1 MCLLECILQI
11 MYPHKIEI
19 AGSVD
24 APQLVPL
31 INSAYRGES
40 AKKGWTYE
48 SDLISGPIRIDDAG
62 LKELMD
68 DHDAVFLKYTS
79 SEGQIIGCVYLQK
92 QDQKLYLGMLTVA
105 PELQGGGI
113 GKKLLEAA
121 EIHARKLNCDAIVMR
136 VITLRKELLDWY
148 ERHGYKDS
156 GKTEPFPED
165 SPFGQPLQKLVFKI
179 LEKKVDA

>member
-1 MCLLECILQI
+1 
-11 MYPHKIEI
+11 MYPLNISI
-19 AGSVD
+19 ADFHD

-48 SDLISGPIRIDDAG
+48 SDLISGTIRIDEDG

-68 DHDAVFLKYTS
+68 DQNAVFLKYTS
-79 SEGQIIGCVYLQK
+79 AENRIIGCVYLQK
-92 QDQKLYLGMLTVA
+92 QENNLYLGMLTVS
-105 PELQGGGI
+105 PDLQGGGI

-121 EIHARKLNCDAIVMR
+121 EIHAGKLNCKAIIMR

-148 ERHGYKDS
+148 ERHGYRDT
-156 GKTEPFPED
+156 GKTEPFPEN
-165 SPFGQPLQKLVFKI
+165 SRFGQPVKKFVFKI
-179 LEKKVDA
+179 LEKKLMN

>member
-1 MCLLECILQI
+1 
-11 MYPHKIEI
+11 MYPYKIKI
-19 AGSVD
+19 AGSGD
-24 APQLVPL
+24 ASQLVPL

-68 DHDAVFLKYTS
+68 DPNAVFLKYTS
-79 SEGQIIGCVYLQK
+79 SDDKIVGCVYLQK
-92 QDQKLYLGMLTVA
+92 QEKKLYLGMLTVS
-105 PELQGGGI
+105 PILQGGGI

-121 EIHARKLNCDAIVMR
+121 EVHARKLNCDVIVMR

-156 GKTEPFPED
+156 GNTEPFPED
-165 SPFGQPLQKLVFKI
+165 SPFGQPLKKLVFKI
-179 LEKKVDA
+179 LEKKL